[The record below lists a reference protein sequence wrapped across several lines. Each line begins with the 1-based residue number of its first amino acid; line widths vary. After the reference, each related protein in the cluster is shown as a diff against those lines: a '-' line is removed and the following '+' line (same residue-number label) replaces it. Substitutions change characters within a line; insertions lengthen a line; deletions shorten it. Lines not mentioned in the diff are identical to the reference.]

1 MVSTQETD
9 VASGLGRGFTTT
21 HWSVV
26 LSARD
31 RACAEG
37 QAALEELCRKYW
49 YPLYGYVRRQGR
61 NVEEAQDLTQEFFAR
76 LFRKEYLR
84 HADPAR
90 GRFRTFLLTALK
102 RFLINDW
109 EQGRAGRRGGG
120 RPAISWDPRETET
133 RFLGEPADAS
143 TPETAFERQWAMTL
157 LEEVLARLGEEFA
170 ARGQAERFER
180 LKLLLWGEKDSPP
193 YADVAAELGL
203 SEGALKVAVHRM
215 RQRYRELL
223 RAEVADT
230 VASPEE
236 VDDEL
241 RHLIA
246 VVSG

>member
-76 LFRKEYLR
+76 LFRNEYLR
-84 HADPAR
+84 H
-90 GRFRTFLLTALK
+90 
-102 RFLINDW
+102 
-109 EQGRAGRRGGG
+109 
-120 RPAISWDPRETET
+120 
-133 RFLGEPADAS
+133 
-143 TPETAFERQWAMTL
+143 
-157 LEEVLARLGEEFA
+157 
-170 ARGQAERFER
+170 
-180 LKLLLWGEKDSPP
+180 
-193 YADVAAELGL
+193 ADVAAELGL